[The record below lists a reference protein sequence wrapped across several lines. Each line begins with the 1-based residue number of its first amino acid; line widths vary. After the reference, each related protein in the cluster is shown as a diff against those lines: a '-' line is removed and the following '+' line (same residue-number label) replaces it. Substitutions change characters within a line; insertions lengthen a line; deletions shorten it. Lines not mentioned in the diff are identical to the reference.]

1 MSEMIANYLIENA
14 KNLPGRGRP
23 GPGGGGGRG
32 GAAVKRQ
39 GIKKCFQRHATQMT
53 LLPCNSVASLY
64 TWIERTTNS
73 QLFFIEM
80 KRSIVKETLHP
91 LWLSCCRFLLS
102 WRGTLY
108 KRGGLLKLMTDLAQA
123 RGACFL
129 AFYLQLWF
137 LYKHSER

>member
-1 MSEMIANYLIENA
+1 MRSYKVLSFTIRIRCGSKYESIKGI
-14 KNLPGRGRP
+14 KNLRLE
-23 GPGGGGGRG
+23 
-32 GAAVKRQ
+32 VYN
-39 GIKKCFQRHATQMT
+39 
-53 LLPCNSVASLY
+53 NSVASLY
-64 TWIERTTNS
+64 TWIERTTNA

-102 WRGTLY
+102 WRGALY

-123 RGACFL
+123 RGAGFL